1 MYRNGVQAYKQANVT
16 TADPTRLVLMCYDG
30 AIGSLKTAREH
41 CVSGDYEA
49 KARSLKKTQ
58 DILNV
63 LMQGIDF
70 EQGGTMALN
79 LDSLYNYMLRRLL
92 PCPTAEEE
100 MAAIDEVLGM
110 LEELESAWKEIL
122 APSRQT
128 HDGDMNVVTRI
139 EEDREKPAP
148 APVTYY
154 HAVQSL

>member
-1 MYRNGVQAYKQANVT
+1 MYRNGVNAYKQANVT

-30 AIGSLKTAREH
+30 AIGSLKTARGH

-79 LDSLYNYMLRRLL
+79 LDSLYNYMFRRLL
-92 PCPTAEEE
+92 PCPTVEEE
-100 MAAIDEVLGM
+100 TAAIDEVLGI

-122 APSRQT
+122 APSRQRD
-128 HDGDMNVVTRI
+128 DGDIKLVTRM
-139 EEDREKPAP
+139 EEDRGKPAP
-148 APVTYY
+148 APLTYY
-154 HAVQSL
+154 DEIRSL